1 LRQSVE
7 DVRSGKFL
15 ASGFCFVWRSGS
27 GTADVGRGLSRKPK
41 ALGTRGVRSSGRDQ
55 RGEMIKIK
63 AGDKSGERN
72 DGGRLESLRGISK
85 SS

>member
-1 LRQSVE
+1 LGKRR
-7 DVRSGKFL
+7 VRSL
-15 ASGFCFVWRSGS
+15 
-27 GTADVGRGLSRKPK
+27 
-41 ALGTRGVRSSGRDQ
+41 GRDQ

-72 DGGRLESLRGISK
+72 DGGRLGWLRGFSR